1 MKKLSI
7 VVFCLFNNMVF
18 SQTGVVGEKKD
29 TSISEQIMKDES
41 HYACILMVEP
51 QPEFIGG
58 QKAMYQFL
66 SDNIKMPKFDSVKMK
81 ELNIRTQTV
90 WIGFLVTKN
99 GEIQNVK
106 TKRGIK
112 DFPEFEEE
120 AMRAVKLMD
129 RKWQAGKQNGQFVD
143 MNYTLPIKFT
153 FEQ

>member
-112 DFPEFEEE
+112 DFPQFEEE
-120 AMRAVKLMD
+120 AMRVVKLMD

>member
-7 VVFCLFNNMVF
+7 LAICLLSKMVF
-18 SQTGVVGEKKD
+18 SQTEVIAEKKD
-29 TSISEQIMKDES
+29 TSINKQILENDSDEIVFGFPP
-41 HYACILMVEP
+41 A
-51 QPEFIGG
+51 PEFIGG
-58 QKAMYQFL
+58 PKAMYQFL
-66 SDNIKMPKFDSVKMK
+66 SEKMKMPEFDSVKMK
-81 ELNIRTQTV
+81 NLNVGSYTV
-90 WIGFLVTKN
+90 YIGFLVTKN

-120 AMRAVKLMD
+120 AMRAIKLMN

-153 FEQ
+153 FE